1 MWKRVAQAAG
11 SLTGSG
17 QKSRSGVDRVGSK
30 IQVGALTGQDD
41 VSMTSA
47 PGNLN
52 RSDRVRN
59 RVGAGAGSGHVTGS
73 S

>member
-1 MWKRVAQAAG
+1 MGSKIRVG
-11 SLTGSG
+11 TLTESG
-17 QKSRSGVDRVGSK
+17 QKSGSGVDRVGSK
-30 IQVGALTGQDD
+30 NPGRALTGQDD

-59 RVGAGAGSGHVTGS
+59 RVGAEAGSGHVTGS

>member
-1 MWKRVAQAAG
+1 MT
-11 SLTGSG
+11 SEPDNLN
-17 QKSRSGVDRVGSK
+17 RSDRVRNR
-30 IQVGALTGQDD
+30 VGQRLGRVKNPGRALTGQDD

-59 RVGAGAGSGHVTGS
+59 RVGAKDESGHVTGLS
-73 S
+73 